1 MLLTMLPAA
10 LIRALG
16 VSVEC
21 MGIESKIQN
30 GDLLTDIFGRW
41 PSFHDAEVLCITLDR
56 GEAQSFVP
64 YLQATIHVFEMT
76 SQIDERGRYVLKNHV
91 AATLRFNEI
100 YELSLENFNQ
110 QNVLQ
115 GLYIVDVSNRQM
127 ERITF
132 EVTIE
137 GIHGV
142 TAKFQCNA
150 ISVESA
156 EPYVP
161 EPR

>member
-1 MLLTMLPAA
+1 MIGQILPAR

-16 VSVEC
+16 VSVEY
-21 MGIESKIQN
+21 MGIESNIQN
-30 GDLLTDIFGRW
+30 GHLLTDIFGRW
-41 PSFHDAEVLCITLDR
+41 PSFHDAEVLRITLDR
-56 GEAQSFVP
+56 GGAQSFVP

-91 AATLRFNEI
+91 AAALRFNEI
-100 YELSLENFNQ
+100 YELSLEDFNQ

-127 ERITF
+127 ERIKF
-132 EVTIE
+132 DVTIE

-142 TAKFQCNA
+142 TAKLQCNS
-150 ISVESA
+150 ISVEYA

-161 EPR
+161 GPR